1 MAKDKFGYGTDQ
13 LKEAWDYTSD
23 NAPIFHHDYTQT
35 SEGYKMMEGIM
46 NDVIK
51 NYGVDAWKK
60 FVDNYE
66 SVLKSGKEGPGEF
79 LMERLDQSF
88 PDLNQ
93 GER

>member
-23 NAPIFHHDYTQT
+23 NAPIFYIVYI
-35 SEGYKMMEGIM
+35 S
-46 NDVIK
+46 V
-51 NYGVDAWKK
+51 WK